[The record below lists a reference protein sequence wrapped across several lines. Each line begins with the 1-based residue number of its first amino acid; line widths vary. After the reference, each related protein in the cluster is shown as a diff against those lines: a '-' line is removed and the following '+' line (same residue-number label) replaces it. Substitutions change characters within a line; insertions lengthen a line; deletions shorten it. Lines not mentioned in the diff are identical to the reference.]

1 MASTICSYLVA
12 GKPEPCSLI
21 TLGRVRI
28 SYNLFCF
35 TRAWTNSSCAKR
47 YPRVLIWYPEHTG
60 THSSGCSPS
69 VTLLS
74 SLVALSLSTFISGCS
89 LSVLSSLVAL
99 PQYFHLWLLSL
110 STFISGCSLSQYF
123 HLWLLSLS
131 TFISGCSLPVLSSL
145 VALSQY
151 FHLWLLSLSTFI
163 SGCSPSVLSSLVALR
178 QYFHVWLLSVSTF
191 MSGCSPSVLS
201 ESALALPRFAHTI
214 TKM

>member
-110 STFISGCSLSQYF
+110 STFISGCSLS
-123 HLWLLSLS
+123 
-131 TFISGCSLPVLSSL
+131 
-145 VALSQY
+145 
-151 FHLWLLSLSTFI
+151 
-163 SGCSPSVLSSLVALR
+163 VLSSLVALR
-178 QYFHVWLLSVSTF
+178 QCFHLWLLSVSTF

-201 ESALALPRFAHTI
+201 CLVALPQYFQNLHWHSHASPTQ
-214 TKM
+214 